1 MLEIVLIAL
10 ALAMDCF
17 TVSTVC
23 GMIAGDRR
31 VTAPRSSGNGG
42 SVSALRLALL
52 FGVFQAMMP
61 LIGWFLTSRF
71 SEQLQ
76 AVDHWIAF
84 AMLAFMG
91 GKMIVEA
98 FKEEEEKTMDPG
110 RLKTQLVLAVA
121 TSIDALAIGI
131 SFACTG
137 YDTID
142 QLVVPLIMIGAVSF
156 VMSIVGSELGKKFG
170 AGITKKIRPELLGG
184 LILIAIGVKVLVEHL
199 S

>member
-1 MLEIVLIAL
+1 M
-10 ALAMDCF
+10 M
-17 TVSTVC
+17 
-23 GMIAGDRR
+23 
-31 VTAPRSSGNGG
+31 
-42 SVSALRLALL
+42 LRLALL
-52 FGVFQAMMP
+52 FGVFQALMP

-98 FKEEEEKTMDPG
+98 FKEEEEKTMDPA
-110 RLKTQLVLAVA
+110 RLKTQLALAVA

-142 QLVVPLIMIGAVSF
+142 QLVVPLIMIGTVSF

-184 LILIAIGVKVLVEHL
+184 LILIAIGVKVLAEHL